1 MRRYLV
7 VGHRTLGG
15 AHLLEHLHE
24 LRAADP
30 YCRFHVLVPEHL
42 GVGWADHEI
51 RAEAQVRLD
60 EMLDRLASMGMGA
73 TGEVG
78 VSDPLR
84 AVAHVIGRYGTQEF
98 TAIVLSTLP
107 KGLSQWWDVPAAV
120 SEAFPDL
127 ALTHLVAELTATTR

>member
-1 MRRYLV
+1 MRHYLV

-15 AHLLEHLHE
+15 AHLLEHLHQ
-24 LRAADP
+24 LRTTDP
-30 YCRFHVLVPEHL
+30 YCRFHVLVPEQL
-42 GVGWADHEI
+42 GVGWAEHEI

-78 VSDPLR
+78 ASDPLQAIAR
-84 AVAHVIGRYGTQEF
+84 VIIRSGKDQF

-107 KGLSQWWDVPAAV
+107 QGLSQWWDVPSAV
-120 SEAFPDL
+120 REAFPDL
-127 ALTHLVAELTATTR
+127 PLTHLVAEVAATAR